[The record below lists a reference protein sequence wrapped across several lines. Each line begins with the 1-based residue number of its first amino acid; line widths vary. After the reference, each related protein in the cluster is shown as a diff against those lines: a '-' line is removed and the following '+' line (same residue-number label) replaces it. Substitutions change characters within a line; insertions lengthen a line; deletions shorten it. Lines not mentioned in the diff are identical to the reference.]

1 MWKQM
6 EGEGS
11 RQAAPDGGSDGEG
24 SHTHCVVAVMGR
36 IDFWLKD
43 YYGTPKSWVQG
54 HPLPGLQ
61 TLWVLLVASFRVW
74 PTSAAEKN
82 IGIFRHALPSAH
94 IWTKSSCG
102 VDISY
107 FEVFTCNYTELWPWQ
122 GSLCKN
128 GEKSSNTLIQPYPN
142 RLLSL
147 CRSST
152 LLGCRGWWLSRYP
165 PAAGS
170 SGSTKM
176 YSKESRHG
184 KRGKAGQKEVM
195 HQNQ

>member
-1 MWKQM
+1 M
-6 EGEGS
+6 
-11 RQAAPDGGSDGEG
+11 
-24 SHTHCVVAVMGR
+24 
-36 IDFWLKD
+36 
-43 YYGTPKSWVQG
+43 
-54 HPLPGLQ
+54 GLQ
-61 TLWVLLVASFRVW
+61 RVGYRAIHYQVFRPSGFCLLQALGCDLPLRL
-74 PTSAAEKN
+74 TKN

-142 RLLSL
+142 RLLSP

-152 LLGCRGWWLSRYP
+152 LLGCTGWQLRRYP